1 MITVDWTWKINSW
14 KIDQAEF
21 FAFDKFTA
29 LQNRANKSE
38 VKQYYEA
45 LYLSYKPRKK
55 CKISQ
60 LFKTN
65 CTYSIFR
72 TINRGLFAKPF
83 KKFPKSPSIRPAGSH
98 FWQAP
103 NLQKCERWSGVWMK
117 INRVTLQHNKE
128 FIMFIFY
135 SVVL

>member
-1 MITVDWTWKINSW
+1 MRSTSLPVYKVVPTNLLYFLYIT
-14 KIDQAEF
+14 
-21 FAFDKFTA
+21 
-29 LQNRANKSE
+29 SE

-83 KKFPKSPSIRPAGSH
+83 KKFPKSPSIQPVLTFDKRQICRSSSGGRV
-98 FWQAP
+98 FEWKLTQLRFNIIK
-103 NLQKCERWSGVWMK
+103 NLLCLFLIQW
-117 INRVTLQHNKE
+117 
-128 FIMFIFY
+128 FY
-135 SVVL
+135 NDM